1 MALLFQLTP
10 PVYYSY
16 SPSLHHLQLSRHRC
30 IIPSCLKS
38 STPGANLNST
48 PHTLARLYPLKPYLQ
63 AQWQPVLYGWLCSA
77 ISVYSLSQIVP
88 KAGRLSAVLTT
99 LDAVT
104 LRDQGLILGVLVLV
118 RIISSYL
125 QQAFLWDAALNCVYN
140 IRVSVYRRVLERDL
154 GFFEGKNGVSAGDIA
169 YRITAESAD
178 VADTIYSF
186 LNTIVPSTL
195 QLLTMGTQMLVISPV
210 LSLISALVIPVMA
223 LMVGCLGENLRE
235 ISNRAHL
242 SVASLS
248 AYLNEVLPSI
258 LFVKANNAE
267 LCENIRFQL
276 LASTDCSACLD
287 KKKMKAL
294 IPHIIQI
301 FYFGLLFTICAG
313 SVVASRGSFD
323 CSAIVSFITSLYLL
337 IEPIQGVGK
346 AYNELKQGEPAVERL
361 FTLTRFIPQVIEQPD
376 SVELDQVHGEV
387 KFSGVS
393 FRYEDSTQFV
403 LNGVDLRIKA
413 GEIVALVGPSGGGKT
428 TVAKLLLRL
437 YDPVCG
443 VILMDGHDIRNIRL
457 ENLRRHVGLVSQDVT
472 LFSGTI
478 AENIGYRDLMADIDM
493 ERVEFAARIANAD
506 EFIETLPDRYQTNI
520 GPRGSSLSGGQ
531 KQRLAIA
538 RVLYQ
543 NPSILILDEA
553 TSALDSRSELQVRRA
568 LERLMQNRTVLMY
581 VYECLQVLVI
591 AHRLETVL
599 MAQRILLLDDGKL
612 QELSRSSLIDAQH
625 TSLASLALVI

>member
-1 MALLFQLTP
+1 MALLFQHTP

-16 SPSLHHLQLSRHRC
+16 SPSLHHLQLSRHRLSKRHRC

-48 PHTLARLYPLKPYLQ
+48 PHTLARLYPLTPYLQ

-88 KAGRLSAVLTT
+88 KVGRLSAVLTT

-140 IRVSVYRRVLERDL
+140 IRISVYRRVLERDL

-178 VADTIYSF
+178 VVDTIYSF

-267 LCENIRFQL
+267 LCENVRFQL

-313 SVVASRGSFD
+313 SVVASRGSFG

-361 FTLTRFIPQVIEQPD
+361 FTLTSFIPQVIEQPD

-403 LNGVDLRIKA
+403 LNGVDFRIKA

-568 LERLMQNRTVLMY
+568 LERLMQNRTVL
-581 VYECLQVLVI
+581 VI